1 MKPNKYIKF
10 SNIYFSLLYFII
22 IIPYLNIIISMI
34 MIIYVFYSK
43 REKCIKCMKLCIK
56 Q

>member
-1 MKPNKYIKF
+1 MKPNKYIKL
-10 SNIYFSLLYFII
+10 SNVYFSLLYFII

-34 MIIYVFYSK
+34 IYVFHSK

>member
-1 MKPNKYIKF
+1 MKPNKYIKL
-10 SNIYFSLLYFII
+10 SNVYFSLPYFII

-34 MIIYVFYSK
+34 MIIYVFHSK